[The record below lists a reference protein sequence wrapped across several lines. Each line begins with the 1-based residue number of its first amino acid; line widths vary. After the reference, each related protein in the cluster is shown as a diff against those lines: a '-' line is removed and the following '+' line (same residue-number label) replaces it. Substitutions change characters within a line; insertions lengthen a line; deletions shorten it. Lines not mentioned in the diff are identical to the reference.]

1 MLKRVFA
8 VAVVFVGALA
18 APVAAQQYP
27 PAVTSLALSDTC
39 APAGATVTATART
52 FTPGTMVNLAV
63 AGAPVGSAAADASG
77 IATLTVTVPQ
87 ADGDVELVATGDAPG
102 GPLTLTAHLTV
113 DAEDCA
119 SSAPTPSPAPAPAAP
134 SVDSSGDDSSGGG
147 NLPRTGSDT
156 GDLVRIGLAL
166 AAVGGLLLAVTHR
179 WRRNGRPSPA

>member
-1 MLKRVFA
+1 
-8 VAVVFVGALA
+8 VAVVFVGVLA
-18 APVAAQQYP
+18 APAAAQQYP

-39 APAGATVTATART
+39 APAGAAVTATART
-52 FTPGTMVNLAV
+52 FTAGSTVGLTV
-63 AGAPVGSAAADASG
+63 AGTPAGSAAADGSG
-77 IATLTVTVPQ
+77 TATFTVTVPE
-87 ADGDVELVATGDAPG
+87 ADGDVELVATGEGPG
-102 GPLTLTAHLTV
+102 GPLTLTANLTV

-119 SSAPTPSPAPAPAAP
+119 APAPSPSPAPGAAAP
-134 SVDSSGDDSSGGG
+134 TPADDDDSRGG